1 MANYFRIM
9 TVTAIVMCALYSAIV
24 FLSRGRET
32 RAVLSTTQSRSRPV
46 ADTGTGRRILGFYAN
61 KAVAIRGEDTLICY
75 SVQEAR
81 KV

>member
-1 MANYFRIM
+1 
-9 TVTAIVMCALYSAIV
+9 
-24 FLSRGRET
+24 
-32 RAVLSTTQSRSRPV
+32 V